1 MQTPSM
7 ITLQQ
12 RSRRLSADLETPIIL
27 FRTTDGFL
35 TPAQPLLRVR
45 TKFPDFCWKARKWTA
60 DGGATAS
67 SPAII

>member
-12 RSRRLSADLETPIIL
+12 RSRRLSADLETPISL
-27 FRTTDGFL
+27 FLSL
-35 TPAQPLLRVR
+35 TQ